1 MTIKLFNFPKWVT
14 NEIAQHQTMNDQTT
28 LDKVRKGD
36 EDIIKELYREH
47 REQFLKW
54 VQFQYNLDSD
64 SAADIFQWSIV
75 IFYENIASGK
85 LTTLTSSVKTYL
97 YSIGKNK
104 AMESIRMGKRM
115 QKTEIKDDLLAFT
128 MEEEEDDEEFK
139 ALVRVMYDA
148 LQKIGDPCKMLLEKF
163 YFEGLKLDELL
174 GIMKYANKDT
184 LKTKKYKCIQR
195 LKKLM
200 LGKP

>member
-85 LTTLTSSVKTYL
+85 LTTLTSSVKTYFYWQKQSYGE
-97 YSIGKNK
+97 YSYGEKNAK
-104 AMESIRMGKRM
+104 NRDKR
-115 QKTEIKDDLLAFT
+115 
-128 MEEEEDDEEFK
+128 
-139 ALVRVMYDA
+139 
-148 LQKIGDPCKMLLEKF
+148 
-163 YFEGLKLDELL
+163 
-174 GIMKYANKDT
+174 
-184 LKTKKYKCIQR
+184 
-195 LKKLM
+195 
-200 LGKP
+200 

>member
-1 MTIKLFNFPKWVT
+1 
-14 NEIAQHQTMNDQTT
+14 
-28 LDKVRKGD
+28 
-36 EDIIKELYREH
+36 
-47 REQFLKW
+47 
-54 VQFQYNLDSD
+54 
-64 SAADIFQWSIV
+64 
-75 IFYENIASGK
+75 
-85 LTTLTSSVKTYL
+85 
-97 YSIGKNK
+97 
-104 AMESIRMGKRM
+104 MGKRM